1 MPWERA
7 REKPMREKLVQIAA
21 GLCLVLL
28 LGGCGTKGEAAEPP
42 ESPGAA
48 AAEAAE
54 ASVEQTPAPA
64 PTSRPPESAGEQ
76 PEEETATEE
85 KTATEEETGVLR
97 MKIGDEPVGVEWEDN
112 ESTAAL
118 GELCRGEPLT
128 ISLSRYGGFEQVE
141 PIGSSLPR
149 SDVQTVT
156 QAGDVVLYA
165 GNQIVV
171 FYGSNSWAYT
181 RLGRISDK
189 SGEEMAALLGQ
200 SDTTLTLY
208 WETEK

>member
-54 ASVEQTPAPA
+54 ASVEQTPTPA
-64 PTSRPPESAGEQ
+64 STSRPPESAGEQ

-112 ESTAAL
+112 ESAAAL

-128 ISLSRYGGFEQVE
+128 ISLSRYGGFEQVG

-181 RLGRISDK
+181 RLGKITDK
-189 SGEEMAALLGQ
+189 TAEEMRELLGRG
-200 SDTTLTLY
+200 DVTITIFI
-208 WETEK
+208 E